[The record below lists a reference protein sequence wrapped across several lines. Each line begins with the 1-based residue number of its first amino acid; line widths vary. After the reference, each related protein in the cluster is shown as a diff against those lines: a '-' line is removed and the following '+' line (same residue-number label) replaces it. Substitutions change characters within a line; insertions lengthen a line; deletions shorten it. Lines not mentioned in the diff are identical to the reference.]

1 MACIYLLTKTSSTNA
16 LLVAVVV
23 AVAVALSSS
32 PPVVGCYTSIFGFGD
47 SLTDTGNYMASCLKG
62 VVQCDDE
69 FLKCGIPPYGK
80 TFFHRPTGRCSDG
93 RLIID
98 FIAEHYGLPLV
109 PPYTGGE
116 NVKLGGSVNFAVVGA
131 PALDDTFRDE
141 QGTLT
146 RKDISM
152 KAQLDRFKDF
162 LPSICKTSNCEEI
175 FGRSLI
181 VFGPFGGDDYSS
193 AMSKKDIKE
202 AQLLQPRI
210 VNAIASAIEEL
221 IELGAANIMVP
232 GMMPDGC
239 LSVTLTLFYGS
250 NENAYDP
257 TTGCLSWLNE
267 FAQNHNKLL
276 QNELNRIRDRHPNVF
291 ITYADYYNAAL
302 QLFRFPAT
310 YGFHG
315 RTLDACCGSEGPY
328 NVDNSIDCG
337 YPSSNVCADPSSYID
352 WDGPHFTEAA
362 NRWIAKGLLNGLYTN
377 PNITASC
384 DSATVNSL

>member
-1 MACIYLLTKTSSTNA
+1 
-16 LLVAVVV
+16 
-23 AVAVALSSS
+23 
-32 PPVVGCYTSIFGFGD
+32 
-47 SLTDTGNYMASCLKG
+47 MASCLKG

-69 FLKCGIPPYGK
+69 FLKCSIPPYGE

-109 PPYTGGE
+109 PPYAGGE
-116 NVKLGGSVNFAVVGA
+116 DTKLGGSVNFAVVGA

-152 KAQLDRFKDF
+152 KAQLDRFKDL

-175 FGRSLI
+175 FGSSLI

-193 AMSKKDIKE
+193 AMAKKDIKE
-202 AQLLQPRI
+202 AHLLQPRI

-221 IELGAANIMVP
+221 IELGAVNIMVP

-239 LSVTLTLFYGS
+239 IAVTLTLFYGS
-250 NENAYDP
+250 NQNAYDS

-276 QNELNRIRDRHPNVF
+276 QTELNQIRDRHPNVF

-302 QLFRFPAT
+302 QLFQFPAK
-310 YGFHG
+310 YG
-315 RTLDACCGSEGPY
+315 CGLIDV
-328 NVDNSIDCG
+328 NRDDSILG
-337 YPSSNVCADPSSYID
+337 S
-352 WDGPHFTEAA
+352 
-362 NRWIAKGLLNGLYTN
+362 GLWVGVVIL
-377 PNITASC
+377 
-384 DSATVNSL
+384 